1 MKKYFLLAP
10 QEPFQREAVRLSFS
24 SILTRLNTRIWKNQ
38 HLNTERVSL
47 SHHHHSEYC
56 YHQDISNRHSKD
68 ETRST
73 TTAITKQ
80 NEMINNEN
88 NSNSA
93 STEEKAEHPFDLVGW
108 NETKITRPST
118 KDIEIVEKQLNKK
131 SKVVPPSAIVKRC
144 KWGYPQVTFA
154 FTSKNLEKNVGNN
167 HFVPG
172 TFLWLTCPRVN
183 HIVDKI
189 ETSDEFNIIRQEFGA
204 DLNFPK
210 SKKEKRKAQNPQTS
224 EKKTKQED
232 SSTSIEEKETTN
244 LLMETF
250 KNYDDWLSN
259 KAKITEGIDK
269 DTALLTPEEF
279 IMWKY
284 SVYEKDLT
292 NLPPQRKRYGNA
304 GVSVP
309 TSIKCLHSHVASYM
323 AGAKDHV
330 GKRTFEEGKNVIV
343 NVLQEDIEDLNFP
356 LDCRSNCI
364 RCRAF
369 DTDHSNKT
377 EKDEQ

>member
-1 MKKYFLLAP
+1 MKKYFFAVLASNNLATLRP
-10 QEPFQREAVRLSFS
+10 IQS
-24 SILTRLNTRIWKNQ
+24 SLQALHTNISIKKRLNTVLKNQ
-38 HLNTERVSL
+38 HLYLYAEIFSL
-47 SHHHHSEYC
+47 SHHSEYW
-56 YHQDISNRHSKD
+56 YHYNFSQKQHSD
-68 ETRST
+68 
-73 TTAITKQ
+73 
-80 NEMINNEN
+80 NMINNEN
-88 NSNSA
+88 NS
-93 STEEKAEHPFDLVGW
+93 STSKEKVEHPFDSIGW

-154 FTSKNLEKNVGNN
+154 FTSKNTEKNVDNN

-172 TFLWLTCPRVN
+172 TFLWLTCPRIN
-183 HIVDKI
+183 HIVDKM

-210 SKKEKRKAQNPQTS
+210 SKKEKRKPQTLQIS

-232 SSTSIEEKETTN
+232 SVTAVEQKETTTD
-244 LLMETF
+244 LLMESF
-250 KNYDDWLSN
+250 KNYDEWLSN
-259 KAKITEGIDK
+259 KAKITEGQDK
-269 DTALLTPEEF
+269 GTALLTPEEF
-279 IMWKY
+279 IMWQY
-284 SVYEKDLT
+284 SVYAKDLT
-292 NLPPQRKRYGNA
+292 NLPPHRKRYGNA

-343 NVLQEDIEDLNFP
+343 DVLHEADIEDLNFP
-356 LDCRSNCI
+356 LDCRSDCV

-369 DTDHSNKT
+369 DTDFKT
-377 EKDEQ
+377 EDTQ